1 MMNRSL
7 LAAACFAVLVP
18 GLTGCS
24 GDYHVYQRASASGFA
39 QNDRPAPPSGDA
51 AGGVAPQ
58 ADASTVGEGG
68 SVLAAPADT
77 AGGPGVDAA
86 AGYGAAVD
94 QAGVV
99 TDGAVPGPAAEMAS
113 EAASPP
119 VVPPVGGIASGD
131 PPAASGAAPQRDA
144 SLTRLA
150 NAGGPVR
157 LEIPS
162 IGVDAPIEHVG
173 LTDEQERA
181 MDAPAGFMNV
191 GWYDKGFQP
200 GETGNAVIAGHL
212 DTSTGGPAVF
222 WDLDKVNAGDEV
234 MVTYANGDRYTFM
247 VEDWE
252 IYDHNAQ
259 GPIIDAIFGKSQ
271 TADLN
276 LVTCDGA
283 WDHGAATYS
292 KRLVVFTTLVPEATV
307 WAGGDAAP

>member
-39 QNDRPAPPSGDA
+39 QGERPPPGDA
-51 AGGVAPQ
+51 GGEVTSQPDAPAAGA
-58 ADASTVGEGG
+58 GG
-68 SVLAAPADT
+68 SVMDAPADT
-77 AGGPGVDAA
+77 AGGQGADAA
-86 AGYGAAVD
+86 SGYGAAAD
-94 QAGVV
+94 ETGAV
-99 TDGAVPGPAAEMAS
+99 TDGAAVGAMPEPPF
-113 EAASPP
+113 EAASSAPA
-119 VVPPVGGIASGD
+119 VPSDGGGGSSAS
-131 PPAASGAAPQRDA
+131 PETSGAASPRDA

-181 MDAPAGFMNV
+181 MDAPTGFMNV

-200 GETGNAVIAGHL
+200 GEAGNSVIAGHL

-234 MVTYANGDRYTFM
+234 LVTYANGDRYTFM

-252 IYDHNAQ
+252 VYDHNAQ

-271 TADLN
+271 SADLN